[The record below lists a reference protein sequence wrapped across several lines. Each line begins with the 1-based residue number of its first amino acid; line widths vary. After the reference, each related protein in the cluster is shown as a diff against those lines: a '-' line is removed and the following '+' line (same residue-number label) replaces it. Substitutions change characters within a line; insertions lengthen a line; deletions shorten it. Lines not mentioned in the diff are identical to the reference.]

1 MLLFHLRLFCFCVLL
16 KGSTK
21 SSMGKGLLSV
31 LKASEILL

>member
-21 SSMGKGLLSV
+21 SSMGKGLLTV
-31 LKASEILL
+31 LKVSEVLL